1 MANLA
6 AGFGGASF
14 SDMAEELGKQ
24 VLDVRMEVLG
34 ENHPDTI
41 ASMSSLAMI
50 YRSQARREEAADLM
64 VAAIQKGSNQLG
76 KEHPSTLINIYNMA
90 LIRLEQ
96 GHWGIAQDARNS
108 ILGKME
114 TVLGRQHECTVR
126 CGQYLA

>member
-6 AGFGGASF
+6 AGFGDASF

-50 YRSQARREEAADLM
+50 YRSQASHRGPAPLTRE
-64 VAAIQKGSNQLG
+64 QTYTYS
-76 KEHPSTLINIYNMA
+76 
-90 LIRLEQ
+90 
-96 GHWGIAQDARNS
+96 
-108 ILGKME
+108 
-114 TVLGRQHECTVR
+114 
-126 CGQYLA
+126 